1 MWGDH
6 CMTLTK
12 NIVTIKGKKDG
23 LIFLLDDACS
33 LEELYTHLKEK
44 MDHSHQQIL
53 SGPPVEITIDLGN
66 RYVTKEQ
73 EQQLR
78 DIIALKP
85 NLVVKNIDSSVIT
98 KEQALLD
105 KLASIIRVETRT
117 IRSGQELRHQGD
129 LLLLGDI
136 NPGGG
141 VFCTGS
147 IFVMGALRGLAHAGC
162 DGDENAIIAASELR
176 PTQLRIADII
186 SRPPDEW
193 MDGSFEMEF
202 AYLEEGQMSIDKLNQ
217 LHKIRSDYL
226 SKR

>member
-1 MWGDH
+1 
-6 CMTLTK
+6 MTLTK

-23 LIFLLDDACS
+23 LIFTLDEACS
-33 LEELYTHLKEK
+33 LEDLYSHLKET
-44 MDHSHQQIL
+44 MAESQIL
-53 SGPPVEITIDLGN
+53 LGPPVEITLDLGN
-66 RYVTKEQ
+66 RYVTNEQ
-73 EQQLR
+73 EQKLR

-85 NLVVKNIDSSVIT
+85 NLIIKNIHSSVIT

-162 DGDENAIIAASELR
+162 DGDEQAIIAASELR

-193 MDGSFEMEF
+193 MDGNYEMEF
-202 AYLEEGQMSIDKLNQ
+202 AYLEEGQMSIYKLNQ

>member
-1 MWGDH
+1 
-6 CMTLTK
+6 MTLTK

-23 LIFLLDDACS
+23 LIFTLDEACS
-33 LEELYTHLKEK
+33 LEDLYSHLKET
-44 MDHSHQQIL
+44 MAESQIL
-53 SGPPVEITIDLGN
+53 LGPPVEITLDLGN
-66 RYVTKEQ
+66 RYVTNEQ
-73 EQQLR
+73 EQKLR

-85 NLVVKNIDSSVIT
+85 NLIIKNIHSSVIT

-162 DGDENAIIAASELR
+162 DGDEQAIIAASELR

-193 MDGSFEMEF
+193 MDGNYEMEF